1 MDSLFN
7 RRSIRRYTD
16 QAVKKEQLE
25 MIVKAGMAAPS
36 ATNQQPWHFII
47 LTDREKLL
55 EITAVHPHST
65 MLKGAAAA
73 IVVCFDPLLENIKG
87 FLPQDCAAATQ
98 NMLLMIEELGLG
110 GVWLGVHPN
119 KEREDQIRGIVEC
132 PGDIVPF
139 SIISI
144 GHPAE
149 RKPANDRYHTDRVH
163 WETW

>member
-1 MDSLFN
+1 MDAIFN

-16 QAVKKEQLE
+16 QPVDREEIEK
-25 MIVKAGMAAPS
+25 IIKAGMAAPS
-36 ATNQQPWHFII
+36 ATNQQPWHFFV

-55 EITAVHPHST
+55 DITAVHPHSN
-65 MLKGAAAA
+65 MLKEAAAA

-87 FLPQDCAAATQ
+87 YLPQDCAAATQ
-98 NMLLMIEELGLG
+98 NMILMIDELGLG

-119 KEREDQIRGIVEC
+119 KQREEEVRKILGC

-139 SIISI
+139 SIISL

-149 RKPANDRYHTDRVH
+149 TKPPNDRYHSDRVH
-163 WETW
+163 WESW